1 MNPVSFFDIYTDDLE
16 RARAFYEAV
25 LQVSMP
31 PLGDPAKD
39 RMRMYAFPGKPE
51 QPGAMGA
58 LCHMEGNKPGAG
70 GTMVYFASQDC
81 DTESARVEAAG
92 GKVIRPKFS
101 IAPFGF
107 VALCM
112 GTESNVFGLHSMQ

>member
-1 MNPVSFFDIYTDDLE
+1 
-16 RARAFYEAV
+16 
-25 LQVSMP
+25 MP
-31 PLGDPAKD
+31 PLGDPTQD

-58 LCHMEGNKPGAG
+58 LCHMQGNKPGAG

-101 IAPFGF
+101 TGPFGF

-112 GTESNVFGLHSMQ
+112 DTEGNVFGLHSMQ

>member
-25 LQVSMP
+25 LQVRMP
-31 PLGDPAKD
+31 PLGDPEKD

-58 LCHMEGNKPGAG
+58 LCHMEGSKPGAG
-70 GTMVYFASQDC
+70 GTMVYFAS
-81 DTESARVEAAG
+81 
-92 GKVIRPKFS
+92 
-101 IAPFGF
+101 
-107 VALCM
+107 
-112 GTESNVFGLHSMQ
+112 